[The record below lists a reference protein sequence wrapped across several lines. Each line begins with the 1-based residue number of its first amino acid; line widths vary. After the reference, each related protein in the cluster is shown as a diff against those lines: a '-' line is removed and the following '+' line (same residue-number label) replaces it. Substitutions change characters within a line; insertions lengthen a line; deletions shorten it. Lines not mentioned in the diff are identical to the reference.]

1 MQSSLTGKFMEAV
14 CKPGEEDNK
23 PCNLCKGKGIFTGD
37 MSYMLVCKH
46 LSYWQPHKEFMSP
59 GL

>member
-1 MQSSLTGKFMEAV
+1 MEAV

-23 PCNLCKGKGIFTGD
+23 PCNLYKEKGIFTGD

-46 LSYWQPHKEFMSP
+46 LSYWQPHKEFMCP